1 MSVFW
6 VSEHPCPSVPPCRA
20 SAPMMMVVHVCHHSI
35 CCEGEGHLDTEYGPV
50 SETQESNRKTC
61 WHCRPGAWRGGSIPV
76 LTGCLPQEREKIVAP
91 ISDSP
96 KPPPQRVTLT
106 LPVLNA
112 AQSIIFVATGEGKAA
127 VLKVRN
133 GQWRPVR
140 GQTYCQ
146 CVRGQSSTRPQCPG
160 VESLH
165 PLPQTPSQRIPRLL
179 GQWSVSRLSEGLYE
193 GDEVEGERAG
203 H

>member
-1 MSVFW
+1 MEDAAEDYARKLRQALQGDAVPVFDLLILG
-6 VSEHPCPSVPPCRA
+6 VGPDGHTCSLFPDHP
-20 SAPMMMVVHVCHHSI
+20 
-35 CCEGEGHLDTEYGPV
+35 L
-50 SETQESNRKTC
+50 
-61 WHCRPGAWRGGSIPV
+61 
-76 LTGCLPQEREKIVAP
+76 LQEREKIVAP

>member
-1 MSVFW
+1 
-6 VSEHPCPSVPPCRA
+6 
-20 SAPMMMVVHVCHHSI
+20 MVVHAGHPSI
-35 CCEGEGHLDTEYGPV
+35 CCEGEGHLDTEYSPV
-50 SETQESNRKTC
+50 SETQESNRETC
-61 WHCRPGAWRGGSIPV
+61 WHCRPGAWWDGSIPV
-76 LTGCLPQEREKIVAP
+76 LNGCLPQEREKIVAP

-112 AQSIIFVATGEGKAA
+112 AQSVIFVATGEGKAA

-133 GQWRPVR
+133 GQWRPAS
-140 GQTYCQ
+140 GQTCYQ
-146 CVRGQSSTRPQCPG
+146 CVRGQSLRMPQSPG

-165 PLPQTPSQRIPRLL
+165 PLPQTRSQRMPRLL
-179 GQWSVSRLSEGLYE
+179 GQWSISRLSEELYE